1 MRVFELKFEVQFGK
15 SFVLCVGYA
24 FCYYVQRS
32 HKETRKFLVKLQLLI
47 WDNASLVE
55 IFSQAGT
62 DCHLSKG

>member
-15 SFVLCVGYA
+15 SFALCVGYA

-55 IFSQAGT
+55 IFS
-62 DCHLSKG
+62 